1 VPSWEAASKF
11 QKEEEGERRKE
22 VLKRVG
28 ISAGGGGGGGVGERE
43 RERERVSL
51 V

>member
-28 ISAGGGGGGGVGERE
+28 ISAGGGGGGVGERE